1 MAKRLKLVLDPVQAA
16 KSAGLSWVCDDRPGL
31 RRQRR
36 GKNFRYLDAQG
47 RPIRDEKILERIR
60 KLAIPP
66 AWENVW
72 ICADADG
79 HIQATGRDARGRKQY
94 RYHTTWRSSR
104 DETKYHKLIVFG
116 GLLPKMRARVEQDLA
131 RPGLRREKVLA
142 TVVRLLETT
151 LIRVGNEE
159 YARDNA
165 SYGLTTMRTRHV
177 DVQGEQVSFEFRGK
191 SGVQHRVTV
200 RDRRLAKIVR
210 RCQELPGQE
219 LFQCVDGEGRRHVI
233 DSQDVN
239 LYLKEISGEDITAKD
254 FRTWNGTVLAATAL
268 RTAMIEPGHRR
279 TKKTVNACIERVARQ
294 LGNTKAVCR
303 RCYVSPAVVDAYLD
317 GSLARAFLRST
328 SARPKTGLLPDEHA
342 VLKFLQAR
350 SGRTALQPV
359 AARVVAAA

>member
-16 KSAGLSWVCDDRPGL
+16 ESAGLRWVSDDRPGIT
-31 RRQRR
+31 RHRR
-36 GKNFRYLDAQG
+36 GKSFRYCGADG
-47 RPIRDEKILERIR
+47 RPIRDESELQRIR

-66 AWENVW
+66 AWTAVW
-72 ICADADG
+72 ICPRGDG

-94 RYHTTWRSSR
+94 RYHTHWRATR
-104 DETKYHKLIVFG
+104 DETKYGKLVVFG
-116 GLLPKMRARVEQDLA
+116 GLLPKMRARLDQDLSL
-131 RPGLRREKVLA
+131 PGLPRAKVLA

-177 DVQGEQVSFEFRGK
+177 GVRGEEVRFEFRGK
-191 SGVQHRVTV
+191 SGVQHSVAV
-200 RDRRLAKIVR
+200 RDKRLAKIVR

-219 LFQCVDGEGRRHVI
+219 LFQCIDCEGRRHAI

-239 LYLKEISGEDITAKD
+239 AYLKEISGEDVTAKD
-254 FRTWNGTVLAATAL
+254 FRTWNGTVLAAVAL
-268 RTAMIEPGHRR
+268 RDAMTEAGHRR
-279 TKKTVNACIERVARQ
+279 TKKTVNGCIERVAAQ

-303 RCYVSPAVVDAYLD
+303 RCYVSPAVIDAYFD
-317 GSLARAFLRST
+317 GSLARSFMSST
-328 SARPKTGLLPDEHA
+328 SAKPKAGHSADEHA

-350 SGRTALQPV
+350 SARPAPTIM
-359 AARVVAAA
+359 AA